1 MGERKERA
9 VSGADLLGALG
20 PGTAEAPAPRKPV
33 LVVPR
38 ARGRNRSISLRR
50 RAALLSCDPHSRR
63 RLDVGSHTARPV
75 VIRDRAFQRRFT
87 VQEVDAL
94 ARASGSLEAVA
105 WYGGLDMDVAID
117 DPEQAWRMVAV
128 LQKPIG

>member
-1 MGERKERA
+1 MNPVSQVAQVTTTLTIWEGKRKQ
-9 VSGADLLGALG
+9 
-20 PGTAEAPAPRKPV
+20 
-33 LVVPR
+33 
-38 ARGRNRSISLRR
+38 
-50 RAALLSCDPHSRR
+50 
-63 RLDVGSHTARPV
+63 

-94 ARASGSLEAVA
+94 ARASGSLETVA